1 MRTFFK
7 ENNKI
12 VINSMDYTEVLVTKQ
27 FLDLYKEK
35 EVKIEERKDVNDDVD
50 GLIISLDG
58 DRVNP
63 LEKIFLRSASDI
75 NTAKS
80 SIEAEANIRTNAA
93 KCSVSFKDNIITV
106 VDEGLIEYV
115 GGPYPE
121 PKKWVGL
128 LVDLNVKVQGDIYN
142 IEDIDYEDAQR
153 WGASNDTTFIM
164 WITPDISGK
173 KITFTNREDNTQ
185 KIEIVVEFE

>member
-7 ENNKI
+7 DNNKI

-27 FLDLYKEK
+27 FMDLYKEK
-35 EVKIEERKDVNDDVD
+35 EVKIEERKDVNDDLD
-50 GLIISLDG
+50 GIIISLDG

-93 KCSVSFKDNIITV
+93 NCSVNYKDNIITII
-106 VDEGLIEYV
+106 DEGLIEYV
-115 GGPYPE
+115 GGPYSE
-121 PKKWVGL
+121 PKKWVGI
-128 LVDLNVKVQGDIYN
+128 LVDLNVKAQGDIYN
-142 IEDIDYEDAQR
+142 IEVIDYEDAQR

-164 WITPDISGK
+164 WITPEISGK
-173 KITFTNREDNTQ
+173 KITFINKEDNTQ
-185 KIEIVVEFE
+185 KVEIVVEFK